1 MKRIIIGLVIYAAS
15 AGETIYWTLAFL
27 FRRTRRRRNISCQSI
42 NRSRHRL
49 QTEGDLRVDLVG
61 PASAKCAAL
70 LISSSSSSNS
80 LQSRQSPRI
89 SRRGIMQKLTDKIA
103 ALPQNANYFS
113 LEFFPPKTQ
122 MVGYPAFA
130 VLRAWL
136 TILSYCRVLPIS
148 RLVWNVWRIPCV
160 HCLSRSPGA
169 REEVQQ
175 PGPWSSPRSASV
187 N

>member
-1 MKRIIIGLVIYAAS
+1 MKRIIIRLVIYAVS
-15 AGETIYWTLAFL
+15 AGETIYWTCGFSIG
-27 FRRTRRRRNISCQSI
+27 REVKTDISRWSI
-42 NRSRHRL
+42 SYNRHRL
-49 QTEGDLRVDLVG
+49 QTEGYLRVDLVG

-70 LISSSSSSNS
+70 LISSSSNS

-89 SRRGIMQKLTDKIA
+89 SPRGIMQKLTDKIA

-136 TILSYCRVLPIS
+136 TISSYCRVLPIS